1 MFSYTCRCAC
11 SIELT
16 HEVIVTGGLS
26 TQNMVTVYNSKGT
39 LKTPAIASHK
49 SCVEFFL
56 EQRKYKVL

>member
-49 SCVEFFL
+49 SC
-56 EQRKYKVL
+56 

>member
-26 TQNMVTVYNSKGT
+26 IQNMVTVYNSKGT
-39 LKTPAIASHK
+39 LKTPAFASHK
-49 SCVEFFL
+49 SSSVEFIFWGS
-56 EQRKYKVL
+56 KKI